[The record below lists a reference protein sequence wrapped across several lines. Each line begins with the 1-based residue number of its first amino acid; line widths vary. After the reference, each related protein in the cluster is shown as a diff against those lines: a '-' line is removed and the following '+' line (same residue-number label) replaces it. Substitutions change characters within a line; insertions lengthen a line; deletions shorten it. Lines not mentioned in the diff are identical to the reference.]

1 MDFARYAID
10 RPVNTWLF
18 ILILVLG
25 GIWGT
30 LTLGRLEDPAFTL
43 KQAVVVTPYP
53 GATAQEVELEVT
65 EHLESAIQ
73 QLPQLK
79 RITSKSVPG
88 RSEITVEIQDTY
100 DGSEIPQVWDELRR
114 KVGDFQ
120 RNLPEGAGPSSV
132 NDDFA
137 DVFGIFYAVT
147 APAFDDSEI
156 RDIASFL
163 RRELL
168 TVDGVAKVETRGL
181 PEEAI
186 YVELP
191 NDRLIAT
198 GLPLAQIINSIQ
210 AENTVQSAGAAR
222 VDDLNVRISSQPGLD
237 SVGNIESLRI
247 GRPGSTDQIALIDV
261 ATVSRQSEEIPDHL
275 IRHNGQEAFTLAIAG
290 VATENI
296 VEVGQAV
303 DAALDALAPRIP
315 LGVEL
320 DPIYAQHVVVDQ
332 AIGDFIINL
341 AMSVAIVVGVL
352 CIFMGWRVGL
362 VVGLTLLLTVMGTV
376 FMMRVFTIEMERIS
390 LGALIIAM
398 GMLVD
403 NAIVIAEGM
412 LINMQRGMPAHR
424 AASDAAAR
432 TQWPLL
438 GATLIGI
445 MAFSGIGLSPDTSG
459 EFLFSLFAVIGISL
473 LLSWILA
480 ITVTPLFGE
489 YLLKVKQASASAD
502 PYRGMFYA
510 LYRRALQASL
520 AWRRLTIG
528 LLILVTASSFWAF
541 GFVKQAFFPDSNTPI
556 FFVDYRLPQ
565 GSDIRA
571 TARDLA
577 EIDERVMAK
586 PGVEAV
592 STFVG
597 QGASRFMLTY
607 EPQQPNPAFG
617 QLIVRTTDR
626 FMINALAQQ
635 LREELG
641 AAYPAA
647 EIQTRRLV
655 FGPGAGAKIE
665 ARFSG
670 ADPDVLRALA
680 SEAMV
685 IFNAESGLTDIRQNW
700 RQRELVIT
708 PQFNEER
715 ARVAGIARSDVA
727 QTLEF
732 ATTGVRAGTYR
743 EADERIPII
752 IRPPAAERLRV
763 ERLQER
769 LVWSSGEQRYVPITQ
784 VLDGF
789 DTRAEET
796 LILRRDRTRTLSV
809 QAEPAAGLTADE
821 ALRRVRNDIE
831 AMRLPPGYQ
840 LSWGGELEASGEA
853 QASLGAQ
860 LPLSFL
866 VMLVI
871 SVLIFGKVRQ
881 PLIIWLVVPM
891 SLCGVVIGLLAS
903 GLPFSFTALLG
914 FLSLSGMLMKN
925 AIVLVDEIDLQ
936 IDEGKVAHTAILDA
950 SVSRLRPVFLAAAT
964 TILGMIPLLADAF
977 FASMSVTIMAGLA
990 FASVLTLIAV
1000 PVFYAVF
1007 FRIRS
1012 DDSGVPT
1019 PDTRP
1024 ASA

>member
-18 ILILVLG
+18 VLILLLG
-25 GIWGT
+25 GIWGI

-100 DGSEIPQVWDELRR
+100 NGDEIPQVWDELRR

-120 RNLPEGAGPSSV
+120 RNLPDGAGPSTV

-147 APAFDDSEI
+147 AEAFDDSEI

-168 TVDGVAKVETRGL
+168 TVEGVAKVETRGL
-181 PEEAI
+181 PEETI

-198 GLPLAQIINSIQ
+198 GLPLSQIINSIQ

-222 VDDLNVRISSQPGLD
+222 VADLSVRISSQPGLD
-237 SVGNIESLRI
+237 SVSNIESLRI

-261 ATVSRQSEEIPDHL
+261 ATVSRQSQEIPDHL
-275 IRHNGQEAFTLAIAG
+275 IRHNGQRAFTLAIAG

-296 VEVGQAV
+296 VEVGQGV
-303 DAALDALAPRIP
+303 DAALEALSARIP

-320 DPIYAQHVVVDQ
+320 EPIYAQHVVVDE
-332 AIGDFIINL
+332 AIGDFIVNL
-341 AMSVAIVVGVL
+341 MMSVAIVVGVL

-412 LINMQRGMPAHR
+412 LINMQRGMQAHK
-424 AASDAAAR
+424 AASEAAGR

-489 YLLKVKQASASAD
+489 YLLKVKQASANND
-502 PYRGMFYA
+502 PYRGMFYV
-510 LYRRALQASL
+510 LYRKALQASL
-520 AWRRLTIG
+520 AWRRLTIA
-528 LLILVTASSFWAF
+528 LLILITASSFWAF

-577 EIDERVMAK
+577 EIDELVLSK

-592 STFVG
+592 STFIG

-607 EPQQPNPAFG
+607 EPQQPNPAYG
-617 QLIVRTTDR
+617 QLIIRTTDR
-626 FMINALAQQ
+626 FLIDELADE
-635 LREELG
+635 LREDLG

-670 ADPDVLRALA
+670 ADPEVLRALA

-685 IFNAESGLTDIRQNW
+685 IFNAESGLQDIRQNW
-700 RQRELVIT
+700 RQRELVIA

-715 ARVAGIARSDVA
+715 ARVAGIGRSDLA

-752 IRPPAAERLRV
+752 IRP
-763 ERLQER
+763 
-769 LVWSSGEQRYVPITQ
+769 
-784 VLDGF
+784 
-789 DTRAEET
+789 
-796 LILRRDRTRTLSV
+796 
-809 QAEPAAGLTADE
+809 
-821 ALRRVRNDIE
+821 
-831 AMRLPPGYQ
+831 
-840 LSWGGELEASGEA
+840 
-853 QASLGAQ
+853 
-860 LPLSFL
+860 
-866 VMLVI
+866 
-871 SVLIFGKVRQ
+871 
-881 PLIIWLVVPM
+881 
-891 SLCGVVIGLLAS
+891 
-903 GLPFSFTALLG
+903 
-914 FLSLSGMLMKN
+914 
-925 AIVLVDEIDLQ
+925 
-936 IDEGKVAHTAILDA
+936 
-950 SVSRLRPVFLAAAT
+950 
-964 TILGMIPLLADAF
+964 
-977 FASMSVTIMAGLA
+977 
-990 FASVLTLIAV
+990 
-1000 PVFYAVF
+1000 
-1007 FRIRS
+1007 
-1012 DDSGVPT
+1012 
-1019 PDTRP
+1019 
-1024 ASA
+1024 

>member
-18 ILILVLG
+18 ILILLLG
-25 GIWGT
+25 GLWGI

-43 KQAVVVTPYP
+43 KQAIVVTPYP
-53 GATAQEVELEVT
+53 GATAAEVELEVT

-73 QLPQLK
+73 QMSQLK

-114 KVGDFQ
+114 KVGDYQ
-120 RNLPEGAGPSSV
+120 RALPEGAGPSSV
-132 NDDFA
+132 NDDFS

-147 APAFDDSEI
+147 AEAFSDREI

-168 TVDGVAKVETRGL
+168 TVPGVSKVETRGL
-181 PEEAI
+181 PNEVI
-186 YVELP
+186 YVDIP
-191 NDRLIAT
+191 NDRLVAT
-198 GLPLAQIINSIQ
+198 GLPLSQVINSIQ
-210 AENTVQSAGAAR
+210 AENTVQSSGAAR
-222 VDDLNVRISSQPGLD
+222 VDDLSVRISSQSGLD
-237 SVGNIESLRI
+237 SVRNIEALRI
-247 GRPGSTDQIALIDV
+247 GRPGSTDQISLIDV
-261 ATVSRQSEEIPDHL
+261 ATVSRETEEIPDHL
-275 IRHNGQEAFTLAIAG
+275 IRHNGERAFTLAVAG
-290 VATENI
+290 LATENI
-296 VEVGQAV
+296 VQVGEAV
-303 DAALDALAPRIP
+303 DAALANLAPRIP

-320 DPIYAQHVVVDQ
+320 QPIYAQHEVVDE
-332 AIGDFIINL
+332 AIGSFIVNL
-341 AMSVAIVVGVL
+341 ALSVTIVVGVL
-352 CIFMGWRVGL
+352 CLFMGWRVGL
-362 VVGLTLLLTVMGTV
+362 VVGLTLFLTVMGTL

-412 LINMQRGMPAHR
+412 LINMQRGMKAHK
-424 AASDAAAR
+424 AASDAATR

-445 MAFSGIGLSPDTSG
+445 MAFSGIGLSPDTTG

-489 YLLKVKQASASAD
+489 YLLKVKNASADND

-510 LYRRALQASL
+510 LYRRSLRAAL
-520 AWRRLTIG
+520 AWRKLT
-528 LLILVTASSFWAF
+528 LLMLFLITASSFWAF
-541 GFVKQAFFPDSNTPI
+541 GFVKQAFFPDSNTPM

-565 GSDIRA
+565 GTDIRA

-577 EIDERVMAK
+577 EIETLVMQK

-592 STFVG
+592 STFIG

-607 EPQQPNPAFG
+607 EPQQPNPAYG
-617 QLIVRTTDR
+617 QLIVRTEDR
-626 FMINALAQQ
+626 FLIDALAQE
-635 LREELG
+635 LRDELG
-641 AAYPAA
+641 QNYPAA

-655 FGPGAGAKIE
+655 FGPGSGARIE
-665 ARFSG
+665 ARFHG
-670 ADPDVLRALA
+670 PDPEVLRQLA
-680 SEAMV
+680 TQTMEV
-685 IFNAESGLTDIRQNW
+685 FNNEELMDIRQNW
-700 RQRELVIT
+700 RQRELVIA

-715 ARVAGIARSDVA
+715 ARVAGIARSDLA
-727 QTLEF
+727 ETLEF
-732 ATTGVRAGTYR
+732 ATTGVRAGSYR
-743 EADERIPII
+743 EADESIPII
-752 IRPPAAERLRV
+752 IRPPAEERLRV

-769 LVWSSGEQRYVPITQ
+769 LVWSNGEQRYVPVTQ
-784 VLDGF
+784 VVDGF
-789 DTRAEET
+789 ETRAEET
-796 LILRRDRTRTLSV
+796 LIMRRDRTRTLSV
-809 QAEPAAGLTADE
+809 QAEPAIGQTADE
-821 ALRRVRNDIE
+821 SFRQVRGQIE
-831 AMRLPPGYQ
+831 AMPLPPGYRV
-840 LSWGGELEASGEA
+840 SWGGEYEGSTEA

-891 SLCGVVIGLLAS
+891 SLCGVTAGLLLS

-925 AIVLVDEIDLQ
+925 AIVLVDEIDIQ
-936 IDEGKVAHTAILDA
+936 ITEGKPSYDAVIDA

-977 FASMSVTIMAGLA
+977 FSSMSVTIMGGLA

-1012 DDSGVPT
+1012 EDSGVTTANTNPVT
-1019 PDTRP
+1019 
-1024 ASA
+1024 A